1 MEKRAVRRNVP
12 GFLIALCAFALA
24 ATFCVAVHPAAALA
38 EETGVAH
45 TVDSNGMRHY
55 YATVNEAKEAGYS
68 NGTVYMDA
76 DWDLGSGSLDI
87 ADSKSITIQTAGHK
101 IVSSNKNATIY
112 VNEHASVTITSYEGA
127 KAFSYRGYAKNDPFA
142 IDEEGRRNN
151 LKKDTWRRSDLYITA
166 SGLITNTN
174 EDEGSG
180 IRLEKGAK
188 VSLEN
193 VTVAG
198 CSEGGIY
205 MKDGSTADLA
215 NTTICHNKA
224 NNYNGDFLHGG
235 GVRMGDSCNLNL
247 NASHIDDNY
256 ACSCGGGVYAGS
268 GAHIYL
274 ENGSTINRNGARGG
288 GGGVYFNKSF
298 FTLKSSDATGTIS
311 GNASYQATADSDKK
325 LRDGGGIHIDTS
337 SGNNEGLIEGFTIS
351 GNYAGYDGGGVIL
364 NQRWTTVRNC
374 DITDNMAN
382 VGGGGARVNG
392 DNVAFEDCT
401 VTGNVC
407 DCGLDYMGNHDAGGG
422 IKVDY
427 DHDVILRGTCVVKN
441 NKRNSDGRADDVYLE
456 SWIGRAYIKGS
467 LSQGS
472 SVGVRTDYDGD
483 LRVAKKFSCSTKDGL
498 FADMNEYYISYGT
511 DEGGDAWQR
520 NTIKKFTVA
529 LDGQNPTKY
538 MQGLKVAL
546 VAPRTV
552 GDDLVF
558 WHWDLDKTTGL
569 YPISDYFTTKD
580 PSNLLIFDGDPQN
593 PFINTFGFKMPQN
606 DVNVCSVYAVRAKK
620 MGVSVKAPVA
630 GEALPTGA
638 EAYRLDGAGLRGPF
652 SASVIWYEVA
662 SDGSQTKASG
672 VAKAGTVYAA
682 EISLSGN
689 DKYGLF
695 FSSSISA
702 QDVTLVAGSGSG
714 SVPAAE
720 SASVDSGTGRLT
732 IKTGAFEKTAGEAA
746 ETKTGTVTV
755 QVEKKALLGDGEEA
769 QAAALSDE
777 AATVAD
783 ASANG
788 SDDVANDEFEVSY
801 TYSSDS
807 DEVTITAPSIKGYNF
822 CYWDGTGSDYIDD
835 DPSVVVPAWRLVNIK
850 ELIAVYTPVA
860 TKIDVDMVA
869 PAAGEKLAETAVDIE
884 VTCYDGAFESFAD
897 ALGQEKG
904 TFKVSWLP
912 ESEDATAA
920 YSATYTALI
929 EVCDADGITDVENV
943 LAQDAVVTC
952 GGVRATSAGFVVVG
966 GKLCLAA
973 VFPAT
978 DAVKATSVSQPAD
991 VELTFEQA
999 TGYAAEQAAHPDTLC
1014 WPLPKAVAVTL
1025 NNGEVV
1031 DGDVTWEIPAGFD
1044 AAATGAQELT
1054 AKGTVSIASEGE
1066 IDTSGISLDVSTT
1079 IKVAAP
1085 EQGGSG
1091 TPVVNPD
1098 NGGSQPSN
1106 DNSTGSGNTTDNGT
1120 KAGNDG
1126 SKSNDNATTSN
1137 GNAASTK
1144 ASTASTS
1151 AKTGDS
1157 LPIAGA
1163 AATAAVAAI
1172 AAAVAIA
1179 ATVRRR
1185 EG

>member
-205 MKDGSTADLA
+205 MKDDSTADLA

-224 NNYNGDFLHGG
+224 NNQNGSFLHGG

-467 LSQGS
+467 LDQGS

-520 NTIKKFTVA
+520 NTIKKFTVT

-552 GDDLVF
+552 GDNLVF

-593 PFINTFGFKMPQN
+593 PYINTFGFKMPQN
-606 DVNVCSVYAVRAKK
+606 DVNVFSVYAVRAKK

-630 GEALPTGA
+630 GEALPTSA

-689 DKYGLF
+689 YKYGLF

-702 QDVTLVAGSGSG
+702 QDVTLISGSGSG

-720 SASVDSGTGRLT
+720 SASVDSGTDRLT

-746 ETKTGTVTV
+746 ETKTGTVK
-755 QVEKKALLGDGEEA
+755 VECEGKGLLGDDA
-769 QAAALSDE
+769 QEVAALALLDE
-777 AATVAD
+777 DAD
-783 ASANG
+783 GEPSG
-788 SDDVANDEFEVSY
+788 GTLLDEFEVSY

-807 DEVTITAPSIKGYNF
+807 DEVTITAPSIEGYNF

-835 DPSVVVPAWRLVNIK
+835 EASVAIPASRLANIK

-860 TKIDVDMVA
+860 TKIDVDMAA
-869 PAAGEKLAETAVDIE
+869 PKAGDTLVQAAGDIE
-884 VTCYDGAFESFAD
+884 LTCYDGSFESFAE

-904 TFKVSWLP
+904 TFKVTWSP
-912 ESEDATAA
+912 ETEDGTAA
-920 YSATYTALI
+920 YSTTYTALV

-943 LAQDAVVTC
+943 LAKDAIVTC
-952 GGVRATSAGFVVVG
+952 GGVAATSAGFVVTD
-966 GKLCLAA
+966 GKLCLALA
-973 VFPAT
+973 FPAT
-978 DAVKATSVSQPAD
+978 DAVKAVEVSQPAD

-999 TGYAAEQAAHPDTLC
+999 AGYADDQAAHPDTLC
-1014 WPLPKAVAVTL
+1014 WPLPGTVAVTL
-1025 NNGEVV
+1025 ENGKVV
-1031 DGDVTWEIPAGFD
+1031 DGDVTWEIPAGFN
-1044 AAATGAQELT
+1044 ANATAAQEIPVH
-1054 AKGTVSIASEGE
+1054 GTVSIASDDEV
-1066 IDTSGISLDVSTT
+1066 DASGVSLDVTAT
-1079 IKVAAP
+1079 IKIAAP
-1085 EQGGSG
+1085 AQNGNGDASAS
-1091 TPVVNPD
+1091 NPD
-1098 NGGSQPSN
+1098 NG
-1106 DNSTGSGNTTDNGT
+1106 
-1120 KAGNDG
+1120 
-1126 SKSNDNATTSN
+1126 N
-1137 GNAASTK
+1137 GNGAAGS
-1144 ASTASTS
+1144 ASAF
-1151 AKTGDS
+1151 AKTNDS
-1157 LPIAGA
+1157 VPVLAL
-1163 AATAAVAAI
+1163 AAVAAI
-1172 AAAVAIA
+1172 AAAAVVASL
-1179 ATVRRR
+1179 RRR
-1185 EG
+1185 KN